1 MVKGYRSSR
10 IHLLSREGS
19 SVDCSLLFWIPMVQL
34 IKNGTHDS
42 FQNHL
47 GPDDLIYPNLD
58 IPLEMNGGT
67 P

>member
-1 MVKGYRSSR
+1 MVKGYRSTR

-19 SVDCSLLFWIPMVQL
+19 SVDCSLLFWVSVVQL

-47 GPDDLIYPNLD
+47 SPDDLIHPNLD
-58 IPLEMNGGT
+58 IHLEMDGGT

>member
-10 IHLLSREGS
+10 IHLLSCEGS
-19 SVDCSLLFWIPMVQL
+19 SVDCSLLFWVSVVLL
-34 IKNGTHDS
+34 IMNGTLDS

-47 GPDDLIYPNLD
+47 GPDDLIHPNLD
-58 IPLEMNGGT
+58 IHLEMDGGT

>member
-1 MVKGYRSSR
+1 MVKGYRSTR
-10 IHLLSREGS
+10 IHLLSCEGS
-19 SVDCSLLFWIPMVQL
+19 SVDCSLLFWVSVVQL

-47 GPDDLIYPNLD
+47 SPDDLIHLNLD
-58 IPLEMNGGT
+58 IPLEMDGGA